1 MCIKGKKLRENGA
14 SFRKKYDLFLIFVTV
29 VSRFLPVFVPI
40 ESGEKRKNKRYN
52 RRVKRRWKKRS
63 DNAAELASKGRP
75 PSVRIAR
82 NAKFHKERTVY
93 KTTTS

>member
-14 SFRKKYDLFLIFVTV
+14 SFRKKNDLILLFVMV
-29 VSRFLPVFVPI
+29 VSRFLPDFVPI
-40 ESGEKRKNKRYN
+40 ESGEKLKNKRYN
-52 RRVKRRWKKRS
+52 RRVKRRRKRRS
-63 DNAAELASKGRP
+63 GNAAELASKGGP